1 MRDIDITNFS
11 NTILIILWVILPKLY
26 RIWKKKYI
34 FYVYDIPFDLL
45 PVFILSN
52 GWMRFVMWLVIYAA
66 FMFILMLIFS
76 KREGLLFN
84 KGQTLQINDTNNK
97 S

>member
-26 RIWKKKYI
+26 RIWKKKYL

-45 PVFILSN
+45 PIFVLSN
-52 GWMRFVMWLVIYAA
+52 GWIRFVIWLVIYAV
-66 FMFILMLIFS
+66 FMFVFWVISTKKVSSISNS
-76 KREGLLFN
+76 KSE
-84 KGQTLQINDTNNK
+84 

>member
-1 MRDIDITNFS
+1 MRDIGITNSS

-26 RIWKKKYI
+26 RIWKRKYI
-34 FYVYDIPFDLL
+34 FYVYDIPFDVL
-45 PVFILSN
+45 PIFILSN
-52 GWMRFVMWLVIYAA
+52 GWVRFVMWLVIYAA

-76 KREGLLFN
+76 KREYLLFS

>member
-1 MRDIDITNFS
+1 MKGIDITNFS

-52 GWMRFVMWLVIYAA
+52 GWMRFVMWLVIYVA
-66 FMFILMLIFS
+66 FMFILMLI
-76 KREGLLFN
+76 L
-84 KGQTLQINDTNNK
+84 
-97 S
+97 